1 MKFSMGLNDSYK
13 EIKAQILLIK
23 PFPSLNEVYSL
34 VQQEEKRREI
44 LNPTHSSSDSM
55 ASKQDEFQI

>member
-13 EIKAQILLIK
+13 QIKAQILLIK
-23 PFPSLNEVYSL
+23 PFPSLNEVYFL

-44 LNPTHSSSDSM
+44 PNPTPSSSDSKT
-55 ASKQDEFQI
+55 SKQDEFQI